1 MTTTLRRAGA
11 PARLTLALAASLA
24 VLGGA
29 STAAH
34 AAGDSDPAL
43 EQQVEG
49 GEGTAADQAVVDTG
63 HVDVGP
69 RFVDGG
75 WRLQARDDRAVPAV
89 WRDADD
95 TVLRVLDTAVL
106 PVPDGPDY
114 AFLGSE
120 PGTPVHVV
128 PQTQAP
134 DVVWL
139 GWNTQDPEV
148 VAQVDRGAT
157 LTLHGVQG
165 PGDVYVFLQEGVAG
179 APNVLWDSNQA
190 FPQDLWMDVNTH
202 VHANWV
208 FTEPGTYLLDV
219 DVHAD
224 LTGGEQ
230 VVDRTVLRFA
240 VGDATDTQ
248 EAMTAV
254 LAADTSAQA
263 QETPSGAGDAEAPAE
278 AAPAPGGSAGLPTPV
293 VGALVGVGVALVLVV
308 AGGSVLAARR
318 RRALVDAEYS
328 DRTAPRRVEPT
339 RGER

>member
-1 MTTTLRRAGA
+1 MISTLRRAGA

-24 VLGGA
+24 VLA
-29 STAAH
+29 SAPVAAH

-43 EQQVEG
+43 DQQVEG
-49 GEGTAADQAVVDTG
+49 SEDTASDQAVVDTG

-69 RFVDGG
+69 RFVDGT

-89 WRDADD
+89 WRYADD
-95 TVLRVLDTAVL
+95 TVIRVLDTAVL
-106 PVPDGPDY
+106 PVPDSPDY

-120 PGTPVHVV
+120 PGKPVHVV
-128 PQTQAP
+128 PQTQAS

-157 LTLHGVQG
+157 LTLHGAQG

-179 APNVLWDSNQA
+179 APNVLWDSDRA

-208 FTEPGTYLLDV
+208 FTEPGVYLLDV

-224 LTGGEQ
+224 LTNGEQ

-254 LAADTSAQA
+254 LTTEPAAQP
-263 QETPSGAGDAEAPAE
+263 QETPTGGGAEAPDS
-278 AAPAPGGSAGLPTPV
+278 AAPEPSGTAGLSTPV
-293 VGALVGVGVALVLVV
+293 VGALVGVGVALVLVI
-308 AGGSVLAARR
+308 AGGSVLAARK
-318 RRALVDAEYS
+318 RRALVDAEYA
-328 DRTAPRRVEPT
+328 DRPAPDRVDPS
-339 RGER
+339 RDER

>member
-1 MTTTLRRAGA
+1 MTPTSHRAGA
-11 PARLTLALAASLA
+11 PARLALALAASLA
-24 VLGGA
+24 VLAGA
-29 STAAH
+29 ATAAQ
-34 AAGDSDPAL
+34 AAGDRDPAL
-43 EQQVEG
+43 EQQVED
-49 GEGTAADQAVVDTG
+49 TAAGQAVVDTG

-69 RFVDGG
+69 RFVDGA

-89 WRDADD
+89 WRYADD
-95 TVLRVLDTAVL
+95 TVIRVLDTAVL
-106 PVPDGPDY
+106 PVPDSPDY
-114 AFLGSE
+114 AFLTTE

-128 PQTQAP
+128 PQTQAS

-148 VAQVDRGAT
+148 VARIDRGAT

-224 LTGGEQ
+224 LASGEQ
-230 VVDRTVLRFA
+230 VADRTVLRFA
-240 VGDATDTQ
+240 VGDAADTQ
-248 EAMTAV
+248 EAMTAA
-254 LAADTSAQA
+254 LAADATEEPQ
-263 QETPSGAGDAEAPAE
+263 DAPAAAE
-278 AAPAPGGSAGLPTPV
+278 DDAVDDVAAPETTTGGLSTPV
-293 VGALVGVGVALVLVV
+293 VGALIGVGVALVLVL
-308 AGGSVLAARR
+308 AGGGVLAARK
-318 RRALVDAEYS
+318 RRAQVDAEYAAQP
-328 DRTAPRRVEPT
+328 APGSTGPKRD
-339 RGER
+339 ER